1 MNMQRF
7 ILVSLISGAV
17 LQITYYYPLLPHT
30 VASHFDISGNP
41 NGCSSKGQ
49 FIGIYG
55 VVILVMLFSFRVFPS
70 LFKNIPVSL
79 VNLPN
84 KDYWLAPE
92 RKEET
97 FHVIAEKML
106 SFGNATTLF
115 LIITFQ
121 LAFEANLNIT
131 RHFSS
136 GTMLILLGGYILF
149 AIVWSVRFIA
159 RFRKAE
165 Q

>member
-1 MNMQRF
+1 MQRF
-7 ILVSLISGAV
+7 ILISLISGAV
-17 LQITYYYPLLPHT
+17 LQITYYYPLLPQT
-30 VASHFDISGNP
+30 VASHFDINGNP

-49 FIGIYG
+49 LIGIYG
-55 VVILVMLFSFRVFPS
+55 VVILVMLFSFRVLPS

-79 VNLPN
+79 INLPN

-97 FHVIAEKML
+97 FRVIAEKML
-106 SFGNATTLF
+106 SFGNATTFF
-115 LIITFQ
+115 LIIAFQ
-121 LAFEANLNIT
+121 LAFKANLNIT

>member
-7 ILVSLISGAV
+7 IFISLISGAV
-17 LQITYYYPLLPHT
+17 LQIIYYYPLLPQT

-49 FIGIYG
+49 LIGIYG
-55 VVILVMLFSFRVFPS
+55 VVILVMLFSFRVLPS

-79 VNLPN
+79 INLPN
-84 KDYWLAPE
+84 KDYWFAPE

-97 FHVIAEKML
+97 FRVIAEKML
-106 SFGNATTLF
+106 SFGNATTFF
-115 LIITFQ
+115 LVITFQ
-121 LAFEANLNIT
+121 IVFQANLNIT

-149 AIVWSVRFIA
+149 AVVWSVRFIA
-159 RFRKAE
+159 RFRRAK
-165 Q
+165 

>member
-7 ILVSLISGAV
+7 ILISVIAGAV
-17 LQITYYYPLLPHT
+17 LQIIYYYPLLPQT

-41 NGCSSKGQ
+41 NGCSSKRQ
-49 FIGIYG
+49 LIGIYG
-55 VVILVMLFSFRVFPS
+55 VIILVMLFSFRVLPS
-70 LFKNIPVSL
+70 FFKNIPVSFI
-79 VNLPN
+79 NLPN

-97 FHVIAEKML
+97 FRVIVEKML
-106 SFGNATTLF
+106 SLGNATTFF
-115 LIITFQ
+115 LLITFQ

-136 GTMLILLGGYILF
+136 VTMLMLLGGYILF
-149 AIVWSVRFIA
+149 AVVWSVRFIA
-159 RFRKAE
+159 RFRRTK